1 MRSRILGILAV
12 ITLAVLSL
20 LAQQPPPS
28 PAGGAPAGG
37 GRGQAPPRYEMTA
50 QDRQALQAKLDEL
63 DPLVRAL
70 KAKMGE
76 VDLVADVEI
85 HGKGAR
91 WMLEFPQDV
100 AVQDDV
106 TFAREMLD
114 RGIERAKQLQNGQS
128 PWTAQK
134 GKVALG
140 FYSALDGSVQPLLL
154 TIPQSYDGKPTRMDV
169 VLHGRSQRLIESNW
183 ICYDPSPANA
193 QTGERLLTHAAGS
206 CLQPTPNPSVT
217 GAWNAGQFQ
226 LEVFARGNN
235 ANHWAGEVDV
245 FESTAAVQRRFR
257 IDDARLVLRGFSL
270 GGAGAWHLA
279 LHHPD
284 RWVAAEIGA
293 GTWPRRYLMMDQFPP
308 HQRPTL
314 RIWENMTEWALNAF
328 NIPIAGHDGDS
339 DPQVASIPRPPEG
352 EPTRGQL
359 ESSIRIREQLAKEGF
374 PYEGEPTSYVAK
386 GTPSIFL
393 ISENTGHSTSPKV
406 RQRLDAFLQE
416 WTDRGLKS
424 PDQIRFLTYTT
435 RYNRSFW
442 VTVDGLGQHYER
454 AEVDAKRLAGGT
466 SYQITTTN
474 VSRLVLRET
483 EKATEVQIDG
493 QTLRVKPVRLRA
505 GATAGQVPEMALEK
519 TASGWRTAPLKWTGL
534 HKTHG
539 LQGPIDDAF
548 LDPFLL
554 VRPTG
559 TPWNQAAHQL
569 ALKRLERFDQ
579 TYARFYRA
587 HPRVKNDTDVTEADF
602 AKYNVVLFGDPGS
615 NRWIERLIGRL
626 PVKWSRDAVIVSDK
640 SFPAAN
646 HLPVM
651 VYPNPIAQSKYVV
664 LNSGLTIAENSY
676 TSDYSMPTLGD
687 VAVLQTQPELESFSV
702 PFAGFFD
709 ETWKLR

>member
-1 MRSRILGILAV
+1 MRGKILGIFAAT
-12 ITLAVLSL
+12 TLTVVSL
-20 LAQQPPPS
+20 IGQQPPPAAPS
-28 PAGGAPAGG
+28 APARGAG
-37 GRGQAPPRYEMTA
+37 GQAPPRYEMTA
-50 QDRQALQAKLDEL
+50 QDRQSLQSKLDVL

-70 KAKMGE
+70 KIKMGE

-85 HGKGAR
+85 HGKGGR
-91 WMLEFPQDV
+91 WILEFPQDV
-100 AVQDDV
+100 TVQEDV
-106 TFAREMLD
+106 TFALKMLD
-114 RGIERAKQLQNGQS
+114 RGIERARQLQNGHS

-140 FYSALDGSVQPLLL
+140 FYSPLDGSVQPLLL
-154 TIPQSYDGKPTRMDV
+154 TIPAGYDGKPTRLDV
-169 VLHGRSQRLIESNW
+169 LLHGRAQRLVESNW
-183 ICYDPSPANA
+183 ICYDPSPVTA
-193 QTGERLLTHAAGS
+193 QTGERLTQHTAGS
-206 CLQPTPNPSVT
+206 CLQPNPNPSTT

-245 FESTAAVQRRFR
+245 FESTAAVQRRFK

-293 GTWPRRYLMMDQFPP
+293 GTWPRRYLMMDQFPA

-328 NIPIAGHDGDS
+328 DIPIAAHDGDS

-374 PYEGEPTSYVAK
+374 PYEGEPASYIAK

-406 RQRLDAFLQE
+406 RQRLDAFLKE
-416 WTDRGLKS
+416 WTDRGLRS
-424 PDQIRFLTYTT
+424 PDRVRFLTYTP
-435 RYNRSFW
+435 RYNKSFW
-442 VTVDGLGQHYER
+442 VTIDGLAQHYQR
-454 AEVDAKRLAGGT
+454 ADVDARRLQGGT
-466 SYQITTTN
+466 SYQIGTNN

-483 EKATEVQIDG
+483 DNATQVQIDG
-493 QTLRVKPVRLRA
+493 QTLRVSPARELA
-505 GATAGQVPEMALEK
+505 FEK
-519 TASGWRTAPLKWTGL
+519 TSDGWKTAAGKRAGL

-548 LDPFLL
+548 LDPFLI

-559 TPWNQAAHQL
+559 TPWNHAAHQL
-569 ALKRLERFDQ
+569 VLNRLARFDQ
-579 TYARFYRA
+579 TYAHFYRA
-587 HPRVKNDTDVTEADF
+587 HPRMKNDTDVTEGDF

-615 NRWIERLIGRL
+615 NRWIARLAGKL
-626 PVKWSRDAVIVSDK
+626 PVAWNRDTIKVGDK

-646 HLPVM
+646 HVPVL
-651 VYPNPIAQSKYVV
+651 VYPNPIAPSRYVV

-687 VAVLQTQPELESFSV
+687 IAVLQVKPGSDDFNV

-709 ETWKLR
+709 ETWQLNRKAGE

>member
-1 MRSRILGILAV
+1 M
-12 ITLAVLSL
+12 
-20 LAQQPPPS
+20 
-28 PAGGAPAGG
+28 
-37 GRGQAPPRYEMTA
+37 
-50 QDRQALQAKLDEL
+50 
-63 DPLVRAL
+63 
-70 KAKMGE
+70 
-76 VDLVADVEI
+76 
-85 HGKGAR
+85 
-91 WMLEFPQDV
+91 
-100 AVQDDV
+100 
-106 TFAREMLD
+106 
-114 RGIERAKQLQNGQS
+114 
-128 PWTAQK
+128 
-134 GKVALG
+134 
-140 FYSALDGSVQPLLL
+140 
-154 TIPQSYDGKPTRMDV
+154 
-169 VLHGRSQRLIESNW
+169 
-183 ICYDPSPANA
+183 
-193 QTGERLLTHAAGS
+193 
-206 CLQPTPNPSVT
+206 
-217 GAWNAGQFQ
+217 
-226 LEVFARGNN
+226 
-235 ANHWAGEVDV
+235 
-245 FESTAAVQRRFR
+245 FESTAAVQRRFK
-257 IDDARLVLRGFSL
+257 IDESRLVLRGFSL

-328 NIPIAGHDGDS
+328 NIPIAGHDGDN
-339 DPQVASIPRPPEG
+339 DTQVASIPRPPEG

-359 ESSIRIREQLAKEGF
+359 ESSIRIREQLAKEGY

-406 RQRLDAFLQE
+406 RQRLDAFLKE
-416 WTDRGLKS
+416 WTDRGLQS
-424 PDQIRFLTYTT
+424 PDHVRFLTYTT
-435 RYNRSFW
+435 RYNKSFW
-442 VTVDGLGQHYER
+442 VTIDGLGQHYER
-454 AEVDAKRLAGGT
+454 AEVDAQRLSGGT
-466 SYQITTTN
+466 TYQIKTTN

-483 EKATEVQIDG
+483 DKATEIQIDG
-493 QTLRVKPVRLRA
+493 QTLRVKPGR
-505 GATAGQVPEMALEK
+505 EMAFEK
-519 TASGWRTAPLKWTGL
+519 SASGWRSAPRKWAGL

-587 HPRVKNDTDVTEADF
+587 HPRVKNDTEVTEADF

-615 NRWIERLIGRL
+615 NRWIGRLAGRL
-626 PVKWSRDAVIVSDK
+626 PVKWSRDTVTIGDK
-640 SFPAAN
+640 SFPAAS
-646 HLPVM
+646 HLPVL
-651 VYPNPIAQSKYVV
+651 VYPNPIAPSKYVV

-687 VAVLQTQPELESFSV
+687 IAVLQAQPGADTFEV

-709 ETWKLR
+709 ESWILR